1 MGEKNAA
8 ETSKLAIVWTS
19 ADREVA
25 LKMAFMYAYN
35 AKKNG
40 WWDKVKLVVWG
51 PSAKLLAEDKDMQ
64 TQIYEMKT
72 IGVEL
77 AACKACSDQYGVS
90 ETLENLGIEVIYMG
104 EPLTDML
111 KSDWKVLTA

>member
-1 MGEKNAA
+1 MGEKDTA

-25 LKMAFMYAYN
+25 FKMAFMYAYN

-40 WWDKVKLVVWG
+40 WWDEVKLVVWG
-51 PSAKLLAEDKDMQ
+51 PSAKLLAGDEDLQ
-64 TQIYEMKT
+64 TEIFEMKT
-72 IGVEL
+72 IGVEMV
-77 AACKACSDQYGVS
+77 ACKACADQYGVS

-104 EPLTDML
+104 ESLTNML
-111 KSDWKVLTA
+111 KSDWKVFTA